1 MRDPKRSRP
10 TSRTER
16 SWTPLG
22 AALDLRR
29 AAPIDEAGIVELLGG
44 CTGMAAEGI
53 VGRFGEVPDDPE
65 GEAPED
71 VAIVVVR
78 VRG

>member
-1 MRDPKRSRP
+1 MD
-10 TSRTER
+10 
-16 SWTPLG
+16 
-22 AALDLRR
+22 
-29 AAPIDEAGIVELLGG
+29 
-44 CTGMAAEGI
+44 AEGI

-71 VAIVVVR
+71 VAIVVLR

>member
-1 MRDPKRSRP
+1 M
-10 TSRTER
+10 
-16 SWTPLG
+16 G

-44 CTGMAAEGI
+44 CTGMDAEGI

-71 VAIVVVR
+71 VAIVVLR